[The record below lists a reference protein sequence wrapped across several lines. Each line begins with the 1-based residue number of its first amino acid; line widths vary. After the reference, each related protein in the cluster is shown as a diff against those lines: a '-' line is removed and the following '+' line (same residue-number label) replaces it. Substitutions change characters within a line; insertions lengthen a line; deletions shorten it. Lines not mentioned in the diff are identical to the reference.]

1 MPRQTLKLG
10 NFLPYRLSVLSNKI
24 SQGIANL
31 YESRFQI
38 STQEWRIMA
47 ILGEQPE
54 LSAGEVANRT
64 AMDKVAVSRAV
75 KKLLASGKLVRHF
88 SDDDKRRSVLSLSK
102 TGTSIYLQI
111 IPMAKEYEQKLL
123 SGLTTDEKIL
133 LDSLLNKLEI
143 VETMQ

>member
-1 MPRQTLKLG
+1 MPKQTLKLN

-75 KKLLASGKLVRHF
+75 KKLLTSGKLVRHF

-123 SGLTTDEKIL
+123 TGLTTDEKIL